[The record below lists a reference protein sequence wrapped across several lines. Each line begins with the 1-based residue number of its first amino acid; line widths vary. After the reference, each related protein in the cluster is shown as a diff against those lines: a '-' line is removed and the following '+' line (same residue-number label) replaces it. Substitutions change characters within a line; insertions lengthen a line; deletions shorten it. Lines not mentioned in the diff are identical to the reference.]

1 MVHCASSSPKKN
13 TNLTSE
19 NQVED
24 LYNVDLQF
32 FFFFN
37 FGSKD
42 HKNFDWLREESK
54 DGLEGEKGRKEKFG
68 LEVWWSLAWAVAV

>member
-1 MVHCASSSPKKN
+1 MPVLVQK

-19 NQVED
+19 NQIKD

-32 FFFFN
+32 FFFFK
-37 FGSKD
+37 FWSKD
-42 HKNFDWLREESK
+42 HKNLDWLREESK
-54 DGLEGEKGRKEKFG
+54 DGLEGEKRKERKVW

>member
-1 MVHCASSSPKKN
+1 M
-13 TNLTSE
+13 LI
-19 NQVED
+19 
-24 LYNVDLQF
+24 YNF

>member
-1 MVHCASSSPKKN
+1 MVHCASFSPKN

-32 FFFFN
+32 FFFLN
-37 FGSKD
+37 LGAKN
-42 HKNFDWLREESK
+42 HKTNLVWLREESK
-54 DGLEGEKGRKEKFG
+54 SGLEGEKRRKKRKFG
-68 LEVWWSLAWAVAV
+68 VEVWWSLAWA